1 MEPWRF
7 VRQAPM
13 LLTDVAALT
22 VVAGIA
28 CTVML
33 LGHLLVARG
42 EAAIRAKPVAA
53 RRSISERDPFPRR
66 NAQPLGQKPIS
77 YEWSI

>member
-1 MEPWRF
+1 
-7 VRQAPM
+7 M

-53 RRSISERDPFPRR
+53 RRSISERDLPTP
-66 NAQPLGQKPIS
+66 
-77 YEWSI
+77 